1 MASVRDKMRITLV
14 MASAEDGGLEKHV
27 IELANGLS
35 RQHAVSLIAHPRFL
49 DQVDEKVSFIAMDMR
64 GSRHNPWLKYKLKN
78 KIKETAPDIV
88 HAHASKTAQ
97 LMQSMVKKLSVPCL
111 VTIHGVKSNVK
122 PYLDF
127 DHIIAVSQRLV
138 KALPALK
145 TSVVHNG
152 VNYDALKVIPF
163 AKNRKFIAIGR
174 LNEVKGFDILLRAWA
189 ELPYHLTIAGEGE
202 QRPHLEALIH
212 ELKLSDRVSLIGYCS
227 DIQLLISRHEALIVS
242 SLREGGPYTLGEA
255 LLLQRPVIGTDVGV
269 MREFINLDLLCEVGN
284 VAALH
289 HVIER
294 YIALENPIN
303 KFQHAFQRAQKQL
316 SFDKMIESTVNVYTQ
331 CLNQGKLS

>member
-189 ELPYHLTIAGEGE
+189 ELPYHLTIAGEGNKG
-202 QRPHLEALIH
+202 LI
-212 ELKLSDRVSLIGYCS
+212 LKL
-227 DIQLLISRHEALIVS
+227 
-242 SLREGGPYTLGEA
+242 
-255 LLLQRPVIGTDVGV
+255 
-269 MREFINLDLLCEVGN
+269 
-284 VAALH
+284 
-289 HVIER
+289 
-294 YIALENPIN
+294 
-303 KFQHAFQRAQKQL
+303 
-316 SFDKMIESTVNVYTQ
+316 
-331 CLNQGKLS
+331 